1 MKKNLIYNKKMDAK
15 LTIITGPKNCGK
27 TLRANQFTLDC
38 DIDKVVCVK
47 QPEEYVS
54 RVLDYWASIV
64 KSNTRLVII
73 DDIDDEIFL
82 YNMMLLYKHKKLA
95 KMGISLVLVCEKN
108 IKERKW
114 VRNSVDHNIECYFIG
129 ISEII

>member
-1 MKKNLIYNKKMDAK
+1 MDSK

-27 TLRANQFTLDC
+27 TLRANQFRLDC
-38 DIDKVVCVK
+38 DDDKVVFTK
-47 QPEEYVS
+47 QPDEYVS
-54 RVLDYWASIV
+54 RVLDYWAAIV
-64 KSNTRLVII
+64 KSNTKLVII

-129 ISEII
+129 ISEIV

>member
-1 MKKNLIYNKKMDAK
+1 MEAK

-27 TLRANQFTLDC
+27 TLRANQFRLDC
-38 DIDKVVCVK
+38 DDDKVVFTK

-64 KSNTRLVII
+64 KSNTKLVII

-129 ISEII
+129 ISEIV

>member
-1 MKKNLIYNKKMDAK
+1 MEAK

-27 TLRANQFTLDC
+27 TLRAYQFTQDC
-38 DIDKVVCVK
+38 DDDKVVFTK
-47 QPEEYVS
+47 QPNEYVS
-54 RVLDYWASIV
+54 RVLDYWAEIV
-64 KSNTRLVII
+64 KSNTKLVII

-95 KMGISLVLVCEKN
+95 KMGISLVLVCDRN

-114 VRNSVDHNIECYFIG
+114 VRNATDHNIKCYFIG
-129 ISEII
+129 ISEIV